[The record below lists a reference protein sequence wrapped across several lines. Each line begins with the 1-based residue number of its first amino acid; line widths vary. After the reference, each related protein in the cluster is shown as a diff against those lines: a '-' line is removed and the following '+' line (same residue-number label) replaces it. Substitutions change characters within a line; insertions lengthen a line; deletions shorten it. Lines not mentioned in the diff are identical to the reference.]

1 MTYPPWFQ
9 NTLSEFDAGKVQA
22 QAAKDAGVK
31 LFLWST
37 LPHIGDYEGL
47 GGVEVFDRTS
57 SINSWSS
64 YNSTIFLQRKR
75 KSTTSSSLLGC
86 LQSSSRFARSSNP

>member
-47 GGVEVFDRTS
+47 GGVEVFDRMSFTE
-57 SINSWSS
+57 
-64 YNSTIFLQRKR
+64 
-75 KSTTSSSLLGC
+75 
-86 LQSSSRFARSSNP
+86 AV